1 MMRLLFD
8 WEYGV
13 FDRMVCW
20 MDALS
25 AKTLLWY
32 GEAVAR
38 IAGSLPDLTDR
49 SVLELAG
56 PVVETLPERF
66 EGIFFMG
73 GGRSLVGV
81 GDRNG
86 RSAVGVVDG
95 DIKATFLCTSTVMAV
110 VVVIVVDFE
119 TVLEEMGSGGWDS
132 GVRVEGTASRCTG
145 LGTGTVEL
153 LVWVGVVEGLAVV
166 VDSVDSRGGGCSI
179 GGSCLED
186 NSGNGL

>member
-1 MMRLLFD
+1 M
-8 WEYGV
+8 G
-13 FDRMVCW
+13 
-20 MDALS
+20 
-25 AKTLLWY
+25 Y
-32 GEAVAR
+32 GEFVVGR
-38 IAGSLPDLTDR
+38 IAGSFPDLTER

-110 VVVIVVDFE
+110 VVVIVVAFE
-119 TVLEEMGSGGWDS
+119 TLLEVIGSGGWDT
-132 GVRVEGTASRCTG
+132 GVRVESTASSSAG
-145 LGTGTVEL
+145 L
-153 LVWVGVVEGLAVV
+153 EGEKV
-166 VDSVDSRGGGCSI
+166 
-179 GGSCLED
+179 
-186 NSGNGL
+186 